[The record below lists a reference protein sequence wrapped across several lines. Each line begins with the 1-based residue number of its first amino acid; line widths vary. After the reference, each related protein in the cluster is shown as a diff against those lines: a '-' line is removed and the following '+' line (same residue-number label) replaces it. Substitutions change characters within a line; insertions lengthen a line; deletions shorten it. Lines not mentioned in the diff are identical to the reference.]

1 MHPRS
6 SQVQCK
12 SPDRSECATQR
23 PLACAPARTD
33 LCSALQWGAVP
44 NKNSYRLA
52 AYLAQDGA
60 LKGSDSSARK
70 LALLT
75 KVARL
80 IRKSIKSIV
89 AEHKVAEPWLMAVT
103 IAAPDAPIP
112 ILDAGAAGEHSVEPH
127 WQVRHV
133 TAVSSYEERPPP
145 RRKRGAVA
153 EPEADV
159 PPLSKE
165 AERLIT
171 IANRASA
178 VFATRATFAMQEVE
192 CALNT
197 QVCLALQPPLQVR
210 PLCRA

>member
-12 SPDRSECATQR
+12 SPDRSECATQSALSQR
-23 PLACAPARTD
+23 PHARND

-75 KVARL
+75 KVTRL

-103 IAAPDAPIP
+103 FAAPDAP
-112 ILDAGAAGEHSVEPH
+112 ILDAGAAGQHPVEPH
-127 WQVRHV
+127 WQVRYV
-133 TAVSSYEERPPP
+133 LAASSHQERPPP

-159 PPLSKE
+159 PPVSKE
-165 AERLIT
+165 AERLSA

-197 QVCLALQPPLQVR
+197 QVCLALQPPPLVR
-210 PLCRA
+210 PMCRA